1 MKDKKKS
8 DIKRYAFIDVP
19 NTTGTTKNIHNFFI
33 DWKKLFS
40 LLTNEKW
47 GCLDVFFYK
56 GYKGEKE
63 KKQLEKMGEEIGYKI
78 KTKFTHIHK
87 DKEENINIKCD
98 KSEEEFIYIHKINGA
113 RKSNCDVE
121 LTVDA
126 VNLLS
131 EGDEALILTGDGDF
145 AYLVEDLV
153 EKGVIVY
160 LVSSQKRDKNDNR
173 RFSSRLRKI
182 IKRETNNEKQR
193 VVFVD
198 INDWKK
204 SIEKENRP
212 QA

>member
-1 MKDKKKS
+1 MKDKKEN

-19 NTTGTTKNIHNFFI
+19 NTSGTTKNIHNFSI
-33 DWKKLFS
+33 NWKKLFG

-47 GCLDVFFYK
+47 DCSEVFFYK
-56 GYKGEKE
+56 GYKGDKE
-63 KKQLEKMGEEIGYKI
+63 KKQLEKMEKEIGYKI

-98 KSEEEFIYIHKINGA
+98 KCEEEFIYIHKINGA

-126 VNLLS
+126 VNFLS

-145 AYLVEDLV
+145 AYLVEYLI
-153 EKGVIVY
+153 EKGVAVY
-160 LVSSQKRDKNDNR
+160 LISSQKRDKFGNR

-182 IKRETNNEKQR
+182 ISRETRNGKQR
-193 VVFVD
+193 VIFVD

-204 SIEKENRP
+204 SIKNR
-212 QA
+212 